1 MQKSLCDAM
10 RLIDALGGN
19 KSPSHTR
26 DAFNEQA
33 ACLGKA
39 FAMREQKN
47 DFNRIKASLVAIVT

>member
-33 ACLGKA
+33 RRRPATEKLL
-39 FAMREQKN
+39 R
-47 DFNRIKASLVAIVT
+47 